1 MEGKEGDTLSK
12 TSKRIIPFT
21 ILFSLLLFVQ
31 SIQANENEVIVD
43 APSLHIRSGP
53 GLTYDVIGSLKKGDR
68 VKIHSSSDDWY
79 EISIGNG
86 NGWIASWLTVPEN
99 HSSAEQT
106 TIVSQVDGLNVRTG
120 PSVESAVLGRL
131 EAGDEG
137 IRIDQD
143 GNWAKIV
150 ANGLEG
156 WVHTDYIT
164 EASPQPKENA
174 ADPDEGTAEEP
185 EPAPSKVPS
194 ASKEIQPD
202 TYLVSVNALHVR
214 KKADQSSKQI
224 GTIQRGETYAIKEIQ
239 GNWVRIVLDKKK
251 EGWVYS
257 FHGTLLAS
265 ETETHST
272 EDSDGAGG
280 AMVTILTNGTNI
292 RQAATT
298 SSEIVRRADAGEK
311 FRILEE
317 KDNWYTI
324 ELPAGESAY
333 VANWVVSTDEERT
346 IAENT
351 GKKKA
356 ERVPG
361 TLKGLTI
368 VIDPGHG
375 GNDRGTTGA
384 RGTDEKGLTMLTS
397 ELLAAK
403 LKAAGADVIMTREA
417 DTYVSLRKRVAV
429 SHQHEADAFISIHYD
444 ANPDASIHGF
454 TTYYTR
460 SAHQELAAT
469 VNEGLASTVPL
480 RDRGAQP
487 GNFLVLRENRQNAIL
502 IELGFLSNPNE
513 ERIVTSDLFREQATH
528 GIYKGLLEY
537 FNE

>member
-31 SIQANENEVIVD
+31 SIQANANEVIVD

-68 VKIHSSSDDWY
+68 VKIHSSSGDWY

-86 NGWIASWLTVPEN
+86 YGWIASWLTVPEN
-99 HSSAEQT
+99 QSSAEQP
-106 TIVSQVDGLNVRTG
+106 TIVSQVDALNIRTG

-131 EAGDEG
+131 QAGDEG
-137 IRIDQD
+137 VLIDQD
-143 GNWAKIV
+143 GNWAKIS

-164 EASPQPKENA
+164 ESSPQPKENDT
-174 ADPDEGTAEEP
+174 DPDEGTAEEP
-185 EPAPSKVPS
+185 EPAPSNGPS
-194 ASKEIQPD
+194 ASIQPD

-224 GTIQRGETYAIKEIQ
+224 GTIHRGETYAIEEIQ

-265 ETETHST
+265 ETEPHST

-317 KDNWYTI
+317 KDNWYAI
-324 ELPAGESAY
+324 ELPTGEPAY
-333 VANWVVSTDEERT
+333 IASWVVSTDEER
-346 IAENT
+346 IIPENS

-403 LKAAGADVIMTREA
+403 LKAAGADVIMTRDA
-417 DTYVSLRKRVAV
+417 DIYVSLRKRVAV

-460 SAHQELAAT
+460 SAHQELAAS
-469 VNEGLASTVPL
+469 VNDGLASTVPL

>member
-1 MEGKEGDTLSK
+1 MN
-12 TSKRIIPFT
+12 KRIISLT
-21 ILFSLLLFVQ
+21 VLFSLLLFVH

-68 VKIHSSSDDWY
+68 VKVHSASDDWY

-99 HSSAEQT
+99 QSSAEQT
-106 TIVSQVDGLNVRTG
+106 TIVSQVDALNIRTG

-131 EAGDEG
+131 QAGDEG

-143 GNWAKIV
+143 GNWAKIA

-156 WVHTDYIT
+156 WVHMDYIT
-164 EASPQPKENA
+164 ESSPQPKENNGY
-174 ADPDEGTAEEP
+174 PGEGAAEEP
-185 EPAPSKVPS
+185 EPAPPMGPS

-265 ETETHST
+265 ETEPHST
-272 EDSDGAGG
+272 ENPDGAGG
-280 AMVTILTNGTNI
+280 AVVTILTDGTNI

-324 ELPAGESAY
+324 ELPSGEPAY
-333 VANWVVSTDEERT
+333 VANWVVSTDEERI

-429 SHQHEADAFISIHYD
+429 SHQHEADAFVSIHYD

-460 SAHQELAAT
+460 SAHQQLAAA
-469 VNEGLASTVPL
+469 VNDGLASTVPL
-480 RDRGAQP
+480 RNRGAQP

-513 ERIVTSDLFREQATH
+513 ERIVTADLFREQATH
-528 GIYKGLLEY
+528 GIYKGLLDY
-537 FNE
+537 FNEN